1 MKRTMNLMAICMPI
15 LIAVNGNV
23 QAAAKPTPAIS
34 YSIAVPDWTK
44 SSTGTWAGMKDGKT
58 YWYKL
63 DKKAGL
69 WWSTDGKKWAEVKD
83 GAWADKEGKWL
94 KIHDKKLVWS
104 TDGKAWSEV
113 PEWKWEGSDGK
124 WYKFDAQWGLWVNQ

>member
-1 MKRTMNLMAICMPI
+1 MKRTMNLMAFCMP
-15 LIAVNGNV
+15 LLMATNGNL
-23 QAAAKPTPAIS
+23 QAADAPMPGIHHAMTVA
-34 YSIAVPDWTK
+34 DWTK
-44 SSTGTWAGMKDGKT
+44 SATGTWAGKKDGVT

-83 GAWADKEGKWL
+83 GVWADKEGKWL

-104 TDGKAWSEV
+104 TNGKAWSEV
-113 PEWKWEGSDGK
+113 PEWKWEGADGK
-124 WYKFDAQWGLWVNQ
+124 WYKFDSHWTLWVNG